1 MDRQKATVIMH
12 ELLTRMVEQGGSDLF
27 ITADFPPAMKV
38 DGEVRPMAEQQLN
51 AAHTATIARAIMND
65 RQNHEFESTKEC
77 NFAIHPRGIGRF
89 RVNAF
94 LQQGRV
100 GLVLRTIN
108 TRIPG
113 VDELALPAVLTEVIM
128 AKRGLVMMVG
138 ATGSGKS
145 TTLAAL
151 IGYRNANSH
160 GHIITIEDPVEYVHP
175 HGGCLVTQRE
185 VGVDTENWQMALK
198 NALRQAPDVIL
209 IGEVRERQ
217 TMEYALQFAE
227 TGHLCLCTLHAN
239 NSNQALDRVINLF
252 PEEKR
257 EQVLMDL
264 SLNLQ
269 AIVSQR
275 LIPRT
280 GGEGRVAA
288 FEVLLG
294 TPAVKDLIFRGE
306 IAEIRELM
314 SRTTEQGLVAFDQ
327 SLFELFDAGVIGYED
342 ALRNADSKN
351 ELRLK
356 IKLAGR
362 RRGSEEEMRL
372 AMLDPGQSR

>member
-1 MDRQKATVIMH
+1 MDRQKATTIMH

-27 ITADFPPAMKV
+27 ITADYPPAMKV
-38 DGEVRPMAEQQLN
+38 DGQVRPVAEQQLS

-113 VDELALPAVLTEVIM
+113 VEELALPAVLTEVIM
-128 AKRGLVMMVG
+128 SKRGLVMMVG

-185 VGVDTENWQMALK
+185 VGVDTENWQVALK
-198 NALRQAPDVIL
+198 NTLRQAPDVIL

-239 NSNQALDRVINLF
+239 NANQALDRVINLF

-275 LIPRT
+275 LIPRAD
-280 GGEGRVAA
+280 GEGRVAA

-314 SRTTEQGLVAFDQ
+314 SRTTEQGLVTFDQ
-327 SLFELFDAGVIGYED
+327 YLFQLFDAGAIGYED

-356 IKLAGR
+356 IKLEGR
-362 RRGSEEEMRL
+362 RRGGEEETRL
-372 AMLDPGQSR
+372 AMLDPGQPR